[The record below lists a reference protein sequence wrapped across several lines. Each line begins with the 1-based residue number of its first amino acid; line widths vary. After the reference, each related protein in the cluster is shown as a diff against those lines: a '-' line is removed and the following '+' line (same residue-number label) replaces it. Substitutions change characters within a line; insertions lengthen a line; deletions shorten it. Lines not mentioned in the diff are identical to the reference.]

1 MSTYT
6 QIHIHAVFAVQNR
19 ARLIDE
25 NWRERLYDYIVAI
38 IQNRQHKV
46 LAIGGTA
53 DHVHILFGFRP
64 MQSLSSLMQEVK
76 RDSSRWINQNCLV
89 AGRFVWQEGYGAFS
103 HSKSQ
108 IDGVAK
114 YIKNQGK
121 RHGKLSSK
129 DELKEI
135 LENLGVDYDV
145 KYFS

>member
-6 QIHIHAVFAVQNR
+6 QIHIHTVFAVQNR
-19 ARLIDE
+19 DRLIDE

-46 LAIGGTA
+46 LAIGGTN

-64 MQSLSSLMQEVK
+64 TQSLSSLMQEVK
-76 RDSSRWINQNCLV
+76 RDSSKWINQNRLAV
-89 AGRFVWQEGYGAFS
+89 GRFVWQEGYGAFS

-108 IDGVAK
+108 INAVAK
-114 YIKNQGK
+114 YIKNQNK
-121 RHGKLSSK
+121 YHEKLSSM

-135 LENLGVDYDV
+135 LENLEIDYDI
-145 KYFS
+145 KYIS